1 MVRRIYFPNGERF
14 LPEDSFV
21 AKYLQN
27 SGEQF
32 TYTELTADSDIDA
45 IREAAANDPAVI
57 ANRRA
62 EETAR
67 ERALRNVQQ
76 DDSISLEEENNTDT
90 TLVTNDEV
98 GQPTITSITTY
109 IRDGRQYRL
118 TIYSDGTSEEVDIGP
133 ANQNP
138 PPQSPTLPVRQ
149 GDPVERFDIEEY
161 ARLNYTW
168 MNQELLNT
176 FLDIYN
182 SNGGEADDAI
192 RELRQ
197 TQSYKDQFPGIFRD
211 DGVTLRLEGPTP
223 ELDYV
228 TNVEA
233 YKNYLADYNLN
244 PDLFENKIVL
254 ESYKRD

>member
-1 MVRRIYFPNGERF
+1 
-14 LPEDSFV
+14 
-21 AKYLQN
+21 
-27 SGEQF
+27 
-32 TYTELTADSDIDA
+32 
-45 IREAAANDPAVI
+45 
-57 ANRRA
+57 
-62 EETAR
+62 
-67 ERALRNVQQ
+67 
-76 DDSISLEEENNTDT
+76 
-90 TLVTNDEV
+90 
-98 GQPTITSITTY
+98 
-109 IRDGRQYRL
+109 
-118 TIYSDGTSEEVDIGP
+118 
-133 ANQNP
+133 
-138 PPQSPTLPVRQ
+138 
-149 GDPVERFDIEEY
+149 
-161 ARLNYTW
+161 

-244 PDLFENKIVL
+244 PDV
-254 ESYKRD
+254 